1 MAAKW
6 KTTAAFEITHI
17 SFIFLF
23 FDNKPGGCRPIC
35 GIIIANKS
43 FSSAKA
49 ALVCSFRA
57 SEKNRRQLGCGN
69 VMRSR
74 GCAVQNKG
82 ITLNACEVRL
92 LNQLNSTV

>member
-1 MAAKW
+1 V
-6 KTTAAFEITHI
+6 
-17 SFIFLF
+17 
-23 FDNKPGGCRPIC
+23 
-35 GIIIANKS
+35 NKS

-57 SEKNRRQLGCGN
+57 SEKNRRHLGCGN

-82 ITLNACEVRL
+82 ITL
-92 LNQLNSTV
+92 TK